1 MNFITQQL
9 LMNSQATQLA
19 NVSEARKD
27 ATDMLRSFILQSI
40 NTRNI
45 DFKIFRL

>member
-19 NVSEARKD
+19 NVHKELEIKSRKV
-27 ATDMLRSFILQSI
+27 ATR
-40 NTRNI
+40 
-45 DFKIFRL
+45 